1 MEADRL
7 SARPSE
13 DASEQLE
20 RLHLEAAWVARRIA
34 RVLLQRHPDA
44 AELERLDA
52 RAAVL
57 RQRRRALSPRR
68 SDDFLWSGIRSPA
81 AAAWSASPGA
91 TTSREPIYD

>member
-1 MEADRL
+1 MDRL
-7 SARPSE
+7 SARASE

-34 RVLLQRHPDA
+34 QELLQRYPDA
-44 AELERLDA
+44 AEIARLDA

-57 RQRRRALSPRR
+57 RQRIRALSPRR
-68 SDDFLWSGIRSPA
+68 SDDLLWSGIRSPA
-81 AAAWSASPGA
+81 AATWSASAGA